1 MKNLY
6 QEDSDSLIQEGRL
19 IFGNGDILFAEGD
32 PSHYLYLIKS
42 GKVLLVKEENMNL
55 KKIEIMGKKDI
66 IGLNSLIIDKEH
78 EYTSVS
84 IGRVEVIKIKKSE
97 VKGILGKCEP
107 WVMDLM
113 KVICDRLNKTS
124 EVLESHNL
132 LEKNN
137 FQNDESIGL
146 TTEEIYNSLDDYRK
160 KKEKV

>member
-1 MKNLY
+1 M
-6 QEDSDSLIQEGRL
+6 
-19 IFGNGDILFAEGD
+19 
-32 PSHYLYLIKS
+32 
-42 GKVLLVKEENMNL
+42 
-55 KKIEIMGKKDI
+55 
-66 IGLNSLIIDKEH
+66 
-78 EYTSVS
+78 
-84 IGRVEVIKIKKSE
+84 EVIKIKKSE

-113 KVICDRLNKTS
+113 KVICDRLNKTL